1 MQIPAQTGLERA
13 EPGAQGGGGLA
24 YKWVVAIVVIFGIF
38 MSILDTTI
46 VNVAIPSL
54 QNAFG
59 VSLSDVQWVATAY
72 LLAQGVATPLT
83 PFLASRI
90 GIKRFY
96 ILALAAFIVGSAL
109 CGLAWSLPVLI
120 FFRVLQAAG
129 GAVLLPMSITLL
141 YSEFPPAER
150 GTAIGTLGIPI
161 LIAPA
166 LGPTVGGY
174 LVTYYGW
181 RLIFYINLPIGIVGI
196 ILAMLLLHES
206 PPDQLRRRFDFL
218 GFIFSTI
225 GLASLLYGLSDA
237 GIDGWSST
245 KVVGFLAVG
254 ILFLAIFVVT
264 ELMVARRGAQP
275 LLDMRIFRNLPF
287 TTSSIASTLVVF
299 ALYGGLFLVPL
310 YLQSIRGLSAY
321 QAGLILLPQAIGSM
335 AATLIGGRLVD
346 RIGVR
351 PVVFAGLIILGFALW
366 RFSFLSLYTPYGQ
379 FQILLI
385 LRGLGLGLCAQPLTV
400 SALWTIRPRDLPQ
413 ASSLSSVVRFVGSSI
428 GVAVLS
434 TTVQTQ
440 TQVHYSHLAE
450 LVTPSSQ
457 LGLLIPRLEAL
468 FVAQGASTTLA
479 MQTAVQVVIQELQ
492 LQAYMLAMN
501 DAFLLTLVFAFLAFI
516 AVIFVRGGRQ
526 RGDRRAQ
533 NQEAVS
539 QEEQRTHEEATLAV

>member
-1 MQIPAQTGLERA
+1 MQVPAQTETARS
-13 EPGAQGGGGLA
+13 GGLA
-24 YKWVVAIVVIFGIF
+24 YKWIVAIVVIFGIF

-46 VNVAIPSL
+46 VNVAIPRL
-54 QNAFG
+54 QSAFG
-59 VSLSDVQWVATAY
+59 VSLNQVQWVATAY

-83 PFLASRI
+83 PFLAARL

-96 ILALAAFIVGSAL
+96 IIALVVFISGSAL
-109 CGLAWSLPVLI
+109 CGLAWTLPVLI
-120 FFRVLQAAG
+120 FFRVLQAMG

-181 RLIFYINLPIGIVGI
+181 QLIFYINLPIGIVGI
-196 ILAMLLLHES
+196 ILALLLLRPS
-206 PPDQLRRRFDFL
+206 PPEPLRRRFDFA
-218 GFIFSTI
+218 GFIFSAI
-225 GLASLLYGLSDA
+225 GLAALLYGLSDA
-237 GIDGWSST
+237 GTDGWGSST
-245 KVVGFLAVG
+245 VIACLVVGV
-254 ILFLAIFVVT
+254 LFLTIFVIV
-264 ELMVARRGAQP
+264 ELMLARRERQP
-275 LLDMRIFRNLPF
+275 LLDMRTFANLPF
-287 TTSSIASTLVVF
+287 TTSNIASTLVVF

-310 YLQSIRGLSAY
+310 YLQSIRGLSAF

-335 AATLIGGRLVD
+335 VATLVGGRLVD

-351 PVVFAGLIILGFALW
+351 PVVFTGLIILGFALW
-366 RFSFLSLYTPYGQ
+366 RFSFLSLYTPYSE

-400 SALWTIRPRDLPQ
+400 SSLWTIRPRDLPQ
-413 ASSLSSVVRFVGSSI
+413 ASALSSVIRFVGSSI

-440 TQVHYSHLAE
+440 TKIHYSHLAE
-450 LVTPSSQ
+450 MVTPSSQ
-457 LGLLIPRLEAL
+457 LGQFIPKLEAL
-468 FVAQGASTTLA
+468 FAAQGAGTTLA
-479 MQTAVQVVIQELQ
+479 MQTAVQVVIEELQ

-501 DAFLLTLVFAFLAFI
+501 DAFRLTLVVAVLAFI
-516 AVIFVRGGRQ
+516 SVIFVRGGRQ
-526 RGDRRAQ
+526 RAARPVQNQNVGETEEERRA
-533 NQEAVS
+533 
-539 QEEQRTHEEATLAV
+539 REEATLAV

>member
-1 MQIPAQTGLERA
+1 MQVPAQEAERS
-13 EPGAQGGGGLA
+13 GGLA
-24 YKWVVAIVVIFGIF
+24 YKWIVAIVVIFGIF

-46 VNVAIPSL
+46 VNVAIPRL

-59 VSLSDVQWVATAY
+59 ANLNEVQWVATAY
-72 LLAQGVATPLT
+72 LLAQGVVTPLT
-83 PFLASRI
+83 PFLAARF

-96 ILALAAFIVGSAL
+96 ILALVVFIAGSAL

-120 FFRVLQAAG
+120 FFRVLQAMG

-181 RLIFYINLPIGIVGI
+181 QLIFYINLPIGIVGI
-196 ILAMLLLHES
+196 ILALLLLRDS
-206 PPDQLRRRFDFL
+206 PPEPLRRRFDL
-218 GFIFSTI
+218 AGFIFSAN

-237 GIDGWSST
+237 GTSGWSST
-245 KVVGFLAVG
+245 RVIGFIAAG
-254 ILFLAIFVVT
+254 ILFLIIFVIV
-264 ELMVARRGAQP
+264 ELMVARGEGQP
-275 LLDMRIFRNLPF
+275 LLDMRIFGNLPF

-335 AATLIGGRLVD
+335 IATLIGGRLVD

-366 RFSFLSLYTPYGQ
+366 RFSFLSLYTPYSD
-379 FQILLI
+379 FQVLLI

-400 SALWTIRPRDLPQ
+400 SALWSIRPRDLPQ
-413 ASSLSSVVRFVGSSI
+413 ASALSSVVRFIGSSI

-440 TQVHYSHLAE
+440 TKIHYSHLAE

-457 LGLLIPRLEAL
+457 LGQLIPRLQAL
-468 FVAQGASTTLA
+468 FVARGADANTA
-479 MQTAVQVVIQELQ
+479 IYTAVQVVIRQLQ
-492 LQAYMLAMN
+492 LQGYMLAMD
-501 DAFLLTLVFAFLAFI
+501 DAFRLTLVFAVLAFI

-526 RGDRRAQ
+526 RAARPIQ
-533 NQEAVS
+533 NQGAAET
-539 QEEQRTHEEATLAV
+539 EEERRSREEATLSV